1 MKFKFFAFLCLFS
14 IIFGQQTTAQSA
26 FEEIAANRRL
36 SAANYLAYPEPIGV
50 KYTAAPKGYKPFY
63 ISHYARHG
71 SRWLIGEWEYKQAVD
86 ILRKGAEDG
95 KLTAEGLRVL
105 AICDSVYRMS
115 SGRLGELT
123 PLGARQ
129 HRGIGRR
136 MTQNFPEI
144 FKYKNLHVDA
154 RSTVVIRC
162 ILSMMNECLSV
173 QEANPS
179 AVIKTDASH
188 HDMYYMNYESDK
200 YLQSFRKSDSISSVR
215 RKSWN
220 THFHPERL
228 MSVLYNDTAYV
239 NQNVKQADLMS
250 RLFAIAS
257 NMQSLD
263 TDLELYSLFTTQE
276 CYDLWAESNL
286 NWYIYYGNCELSQHM
301 MPYFEASLLN
311 NLLQTADSCLKLS
324 EPSATLRFGHEV
336 VVLPLTALLELDGYG
351 KTYTDY
357 EHLDD
362 VWRNYR
368 IFPMACNIQMIFYRK
383 KGSDDILVKTMLN
396 EHEVTMPVATDKAPY
411 YHWKDLRAY
420 YQKKLD
426 TAREKKCVVR

>member
-1 MKFKFFAFLCLFS
+1 MKIKYFVFSFLLCAISCL
-14 IIFGQQTTAQSA
+14 QTKAQTA

-36 SAANYLAYPEPIGV
+36 SAANYLAYPEPTNV
-50 KYTAAPKGYKPFY
+50 KYTAAPKGYTPFY

-86 ILRKGAEDG
+86 ILKKGKRDG

-105 AICDSVYRMS
+105 AICDSVFRMS
-115 SGRLGELT
+115 KGRLGELT

-136 MTQNFPEI
+136 MVQNFPEI
-144 FKYKNLHVDA
+144 FKQKNLQVDA

-162 ILSMMNECLSV
+162 ILSMMNECLSI
-173 QEANPS
+173 QEQNPS
-179 AVIKTDASH
+179 AVIKTDASQ

-200 YLQSFRKSDSISSVR
+200 YLQSFRKSDSISAVR
-215 RKSWN
+215 HRSWKK
-220 THFHPERL
+220 HAHPERL
-228 MSVLYNDTAYV
+228 MRVLYNDAEYV
-239 NQNVKQADLMS
+239 KDSVKQADLMS
-250 RLFAIAS
+250 RLFAIAA

-276 CYDLWAESNL
+276 CYDLWADGNL
-286 NWYIYYGNCELSQHM
+286 SWYINYGNCELSRHM

-311 NLLQTADSCLKLS
+311 NFIQTADSCLKLS

-336 VVLPLTALLELDGYG
+336 VVLPLAALLELDGYG
-351 KTYTDY
+351 KSYTDY
-357 EHLDD
+357 ENLDSQ
-362 VWRNYR
+362 WRNYR
-368 IFPMACNIQMIFYRK
+368 IFPMACNVQMIFYRK

-396 EHEVTMPVATDKAPY
+396 EHEVSMPVASDKAPY

-420 YQKKLD
+420 YMKKLD